1 LRAPSLDASRE
12 KPARRRFPKARLGI
26 RGFEAPSFLRRDFC
40 ATNTVYEMTRL
51 LARLADIAYRRR
63 GRMVLAWVVALVVLI
78 GLGSSLAGEY
88 NADYDTPGS
97 ESEAASELTEREF
110 GGYTGQEIFV
120 VWKDPAGA
128 NSPAARES
136 VDAFLAEAKEIDNVE
151 AQTPIRVSKD
161 GTIATTTLP
170 LTVPG
175 WEVSKEDGE
184 KLVEAAE
191 ENSGGGLEIKLGG
204 DPIYRAQE
212 GASPEGIGFL
222 GGAIV
227 LLIAFGSVVAAG
239 LPLAIALVGLGISSG
254 GLILLLANVVDVP
267 DWTTAV
273 TGLIGIGV
281 GIDYSLLVLTRFR
294 SAMHAGKDRH
304 DAVVEAVTTAGRSVI
319 IAGCTVVIAVLGLFL
334 TGLPYMYGVA
344 ISASLAVLVMMFAA
358 VTLLPALLSYLGP
371 RVDRLRI
378 PFLGRTL
385 KAEGDGESPAAR
397 WSHAVQRRPWT
408 AAIVATAVLLALAAP
423 ALGMRLGF
431 PDAGNDPPDTMTR
444 QSYDLI
450 SEGFGPGTNG
460 PLVIAAQLP
469 GPEARADVE
478 RLAQQL
484 RGEDGVAF
492 VPPPRFNEPGNA
504 AIITVIPTTSPQD
517 EATEDLVKH
526 LRETVVPEA
535 LAGSGVRAEVGGVT
549 AALEDQSEYI
559 VDRMPLFISGVV
571 GLSFLLLLIA
581 FHSPLISL
589 KAGIMNL
596 LSVSAAY
603 GVMTLV
609 AQGGTLGQLIG
620 IDHEVPIAPFMP
632 VMMFAILFGL
642 SMDYEVF
649 LISRIREEYL
659 KDGDTRRAVADGLA
673 KTARV
678 ITAAAAIM
686 VVVFLAFL
694 TTPEVFLKLFGI
706 GLASAIFLD
715 ATVVRMVLVPAVMQ
729 LLGSRNWWIPDWLE
743 RILPRLD
750 TERVAVGTAEGR
762 S

>member
-1 LRAPSLDASRE
+1 
-12 KPARRRFPKARLGI
+12 
-26 RGFEAPSFLRRDFC
+26 
-40 ATNTVYEMTRL
+40 MTRR
-51 LARLADIAYRRR
+51 LARLADVAYRRR
-63 GRMVLAWVVALVVLI
+63 GRVVLI
-78 GLGSSLAGEY
+78 WIVAAIVIIGVGSSLAGEY

-97 ESEAASELTEREF
+97 ESEAASDLTERAF
-110 GGYTGQEIFV
+110 DGYTGQEVYV
-120 VWKDPAGA
+120 VWQAEAGA
-128 NSPAARES
+128 DSPEVTQR
-136 VDAFLAEAKEIDNVE
+136 VDDFLAEAKEVE
-151 AQTPIRVSKD
+151 HLAEETPTRISED
-161 GTIATTTLP
+161 GTIGATTLP
-170 LTVPG
+170 LTIPG
-175 WEVSKEDGE
+175 WEVEKEDGE
-184 KLVEAAE
+184 KLVAAAE
-191 ENSGGGLEIKLGG
+191 DHSGDGLEIQLGG

-212 GASPEGIGFL
+212 GGSPEGYGL
-222 GGAIV
+222 MGAAIV

-239 LPLAIALVGLGISSG
+239 LPIAIALLGLGISSG
-254 GLILLLANVVDVP
+254 GLIVLLANVVDVP

-273 TGLIGIGV
+273 SGLIGIGV
-281 GIDYSLLVLTRFR
+281 GIDYALLVLTRFR
-294 SAMHAGKDRH
+294 TAMKQGKDRH

-319 IAGCTVVIAVLGLFL
+319 IAGLTVVIAVLGLFL

-344 ISASLAVLVMMFAA
+344 ISASLAVLVVMLAA

-378 PFLGRTL
+378 PLLGRTL

-408 AAIVATAVLLALAAP
+408 AAIAASAVLLALAAP

-444 QSYDLI
+444 QAYDLNT
-450 SEGFGPGTNG
+450 EGFGPGTNG
-460 PLVIAAQLP
+460 PLVIAAELP
-469 GPEARADVE
+469 DPAAEGEIASFAE
-478 RLAQQL
+478 KL
-484 RGEDGVAF
+484 RGDPEVEFVA
-492 VPPPRFNEPGNA
+492 PPQINEAGDA
-504 AIITVIPTTSPQD
+504 AIVTVIPAGSPQD
-517 EATEDLVKH
+517 EETEELVNR
-526 LRETVVPEA
+526 LREDVVPAE
-535 LAGSGVRAEVGGVT
+535 LGGSGINAEIGGVT

-559 VDRMPLFISGVV
+559 TDRMPLFIAGVV
-571 GLSFLLLLIA
+571 GLSFLLLLVA

-609 AQGGTLGQLIG
+609 AKGGAVGGLIG

-659 KDGDTRRAVADGLA
+659 KDGNTRRAVADGLA

-686 VVVFLAFL
+686 VVVFLAFV
-694 TTPEVFLKLFGI
+694 TAPDTFLKLFGI

-715 ATVVRMVLVPAVMQ
+715 ATIVRMVLVPAVMQ
-729 LLGSRNWWIPDWLE
+729 LLGPRNWWIPNWLE
-743 RILPRLD
+743 RILPRID
-750 TERVAVGTAEGR
+750 VERAAVGAAQGR
-762 S
+762 P

>member
-1 LRAPSLDASRE
+1 
-12 KPARRRFPKARLGI
+12 
-26 RGFEAPSFLRRDFC
+26 
-40 ATNTVYEMTRL
+40 MTRG

-63 GRMVLAWVVALVVLI
+63 GRMVLAWIAALVVII
-78 GLGSSLAGEY
+78 GVGSSLAGEY
-88 NADYDTPGS
+88 NANYNTPGS
-97 ESEAASELTEREF
+97 ESKAASELTEQRF
-110 GGYTGQEIFV
+110 DGYSSQEVYV

-128 NSPAARES
+128 TRPAARER
-136 VDAFLAEAKEIDNVE
+136 VDVFLAEAQRVDHV
-151 AQTPIRVSKD
+151 AAPTPIRVSQD
-161 GTIATTTLP
+161 GTIGSTTLP
-170 LTVPG
+170 LTIEGWDVP
-175 WEVSKEDGE
+175 KEDGE
-184 KLVEAAE
+184 QLIAAAE
-191 ENSGGGLEIKLGG
+191 KNSVDGLQIKLGG

-212 GASPEGIGFL
+212 STPPEGIGFL

-273 TGLIGIGV
+273 SGLIGIGV
-281 GIDYSLLVLTRFR
+281 GIDYALLVLTRFR
-294 SAMHAGKDRH
+294 AALNAGKDRH
-304 DAVVEAVTTAGRSVI
+304 DAVVEAITTAGRSVI
-319 IAGCTVVIAVLGLFL
+319 IAGATVVIAVLGLFL

-344 ISASLAVLVMMFAA
+344 ISASLAVLVVMLAS

-371 RVDRLRI
+371 NVDRLRI
-378 PFLGRTL
+378 PLLGRTL

-408 AAIVATAVLLALAAP
+408 AAIAASALLLALAAP

-431 PDAGNDPPDTMTR
+431 PDAGNDPSDTMTR
-444 QSYDLI
+444 QAYDLNT
-450 SEGFGPGTNG
+450 EGFGPGTNG

-469 GPEARADVE
+469 DPAARAEIDAFAE
-478 RLAQQL
+478 RL
-484 RGEDGVAF
+484 RGERGVAF
-492 VPPPRFNEPGNA
+492 VTDPRINGEGNA
-504 AIITVIPTTSPQD
+504 AIITVTPTGSPQD
-517 EATEDLVKH
+517 EETEELVNR
-526 LRETVVPEA
+526 LREDVVPEA
-535 LAGSGVRAEVGGVT
+535 LAGSGLTADIGGVT
-549 AALEDQSEYI
+549 AALEDQSEFMK
-559 VDRMPLFISGVV
+559 DRLPLFIAGVV

-589 KAGIMNL
+589 KAAVMNL
-596 LSVSAAY
+596 LSVGAAY
-603 GVMTLV
+603 GVMTL
-609 AQGGTLGQLIG
+609 AAKGGPFSELIG

-659 KDGDTRRAVADGLA
+659 KHGDTRRAVADGLA

-694 TTPEVFLKLFGI
+694 AAPDVFLKLFGI

-729 LLGSRNWWIPDWLE
+729 LLGDRNWWIPNWLE
-743 RILPRLD
+743 GILPRLD
-750 TERVAVGTAEGR
+750 VERVAVGAEGR

>member
-1 LRAPSLDASRE
+1 
-12 KPARRRFPKARLGI
+12 
-26 RGFEAPSFLRRDFC
+26 
-40 ATNTVYEMTRL
+40 MTRR

-63 GRMVLAWVVALVVLI
+63 GRVVLAWIAATIVII

-88 NADYDTPGS
+88 EADYNTPGS
-97 ESEAASELTEREF
+97 ESKAASDLTEREF
-110 GGYTGQEIFV
+110 GGYSGQEVYV
-120 VWKDPAGA
+120 VWRDPSGA
-128 NSPAARES
+128 MTPAAHRQ
-136 VDAFLAEAKEIDNVE
+136 VDAFLAEATKIDHVDPR
-151 AQTPIRVSKD
+151 TPIRVSRD
-161 GTIATTTLP
+161 ETIASTTLP
-170 LTVPG
+170 LTIPG
-175 WEVSKEDGE
+175 WEVPKEDGE
-184 KLVEAAE
+184 RLIAAAE
-191 ENSGGGLEIKLGG
+191 DNSGNGLEIKLGG
-204 DPIYRAQE
+204 DPIVRAQE

-222 GGAIV
+222 GAAIV
-227 LLIAFGSVVAAG
+227 LLIAFGSLVAAG
-239 LPLAIALVGLGISSG
+239 LPLVIALVGLGISSG
-254 GLILLLANVVDVP
+254 GLIVLLANVINVP

-281 GIDYSLLVLTRFR
+281 GIDYALLVLTRFR
-294 SAMHAGKDRH
+294 GALKEGKDRH

-344 ISASLAVLVMMFAA
+344 ISASLAVLVVMLAA

-371 RVDRLRI
+371 NVDRLRI
-378 PFLGRTL
+378 PFLGRGL
-385 KAEGDGESPAAR
+385 KNEGNGESPAAR

-408 AAIVATAVLLALAAP
+408 AVIVATAILLALAAP

-431 PDAGNDPPDTMTR
+431 PDAGNDRPGTMTR
-444 QSYDLI
+444 EAYDLLT
-450 SEGFGPGTNG
+450 EGFGPGANG
-460 PLVIAAQLP
+460 PLVIIAELPDRSAASDVDALAAQLRD
-469 GPEARADVE
+469 EE
-478 RLAQQL
+478 
-484 RGEDGVAF
+484 GVAF
-492 VPPPRFNEPGNA
+492 VPDPVINRAGTA
-504 AIITVIPTTSPQD
+504 ALVTVIPTTSPQD
-517 EATEDLVKH
+517 EETQDLVKS
-526 LRETVVPEA
+526 LRGTVIPEA
-535 LAGSGVRAEVGGVT
+535 LDGTGVTAEVGGVT
-549 AALEDQSEYI
+549 AALEDQSTYI
-559 VDRMPLFISGVV
+559 VDRIPWFIAGVV
-571 GLSFLLLLIA
+571 GLSFLLLLVA

-589 KAGIMNL
+589 KAGVMNL

-609 AQGGTLGQLIG
+609 AQGGAVGELIG

-686 VVVFLAFL
+686 VVVFLAFVAS
-694 TTPEVFLKLFGI
+694 PEVFLKLFGI

-743 RILPRLD
+743 RALPKID
-750 TERVAVGTAEGR
+750 VERREPGMAEGR
-762 S
+762 P

>member
-1 LRAPSLDASRE
+1 
-12 KPARRRFPKARLGI
+12 
-26 RGFEAPSFLRRDFC
+26 
-40 ATNTVYEMTRL
+40 MTRR
-51 LARLADIAYRRR
+51 LARLADICYRRR
-63 GRMVLAWVVALVVLI
+63 GRVVLAWIAAMVVII

-110 GGYTGQEIFV
+110 DGYSGQEVYV
-120 VWKDPAGA
+120 VWSDSDGA
-128 NSPAARES
+128 RSPEAREG
-136 VDAFLAEAKEIDNVE
+136 VNAFLDEAKQVDHIAEE
-151 AQTPIRVSKD
+151 TPIRISED
-161 GTIATTTLP
+161 GTIGTTTLP
-170 LTVPG
+170 LTIPG
-175 WEVSKEDGE
+175 WEVEKEDGE
-184 KLVEAAE
+184 KLVAAAE
-191 ENSGGGLEIKLGG
+191 ANSGDGLEIRLGG

-212 GASPEGIGFL
+212 GGSPEGIGLL
-222 GGAIV
+222 GAAIV

-239 LPLAIALVGLGISSG
+239 LPIAIALVGLGISSG

-273 TGLIGIGV
+273 SGLIGIGV
-281 GIDYSLLVLTRFR
+281 GIDYALLVLTRFR
-294 SAMHAGKDRH
+294 AAMKEGKDRH
-304 DAVVEAVTTAGRSVI
+304 DAIAESVTTAGRSVI
-319 IAGCTVVIAVLGLFL
+319 IAGGTVVIAVLGLFL
-334 TGLPYMYGVA
+334 TGLPYMFGVA
-344 ISASLAVLVMMFAA
+344 ISASFAVLVVMLAA

-378 PFLGRTL
+378 PFLGRQL
-385 KAEGDGESPAAR
+385 KAEGNGESPAAR
-397 WSHAVQRRPWT
+397 WSHAVQRRPWP
-408 AAIVATAVLLALAAP
+408 AAILAAALLLALAAP

-444 QSYDLI
+444 QAYDLQT
-450 SEGFGPGTNG
+450 EGFGPGTNG
-460 PLVIAAQLP
+460 PLVIATELP
-469 GPEARADVE
+469 DRSATGDVE
-478 RLAQQL
+478 ALADRL
-484 RGEDGVAF
+484 RGEAGVAF
-492 VPPPRFNEPGNA
+492 VPDPVINEDGTA
-504 AIITVIPTTSPQD
+504 AIVTVIPTTSPQD
-517 EATEDLVKH
+517 EETEELVQS
-526 LRETVVPEA
+526 LRSDVLPDA
-535 LAGSGVRAEVGGVT
+535 LADSGITAHVGGVT
-549 AALEDQSEYI
+549 AALEDQSDYI
-559 VDRMPLFISGVV
+559 TDRMPLFIAAVV
-571 GLSFLLLLIA
+571 GLSFLLLLVA

-609 AQGGTLGQLIG
+609 AQGGPVGELIG

-686 VVVFLAFL
+686 VVVFLAFV
-694 TTPEVFLKLFGI
+694 TAPDTFLKLFGI

-729 LLGSRNWWIPDWLE
+729 LLGARNWWIPDWLE

-750 TERVAVGTAEGR
+750 VERRAVGAEGR
-762 S
+762 P